1 MRTTLLRR
9 ALPLVFTLP
18 IGFCATVD
26 PLPVQPPRLSIPA
39 AAEQP
44 CLLDVLPES
53 PTQADLEIAYNNRGA
68 SILNCD
74 GARQLA
80 VETLLAER
88 RLTDEWLRLQ
98 QKPRRNW
105 WPF

>member
-1 MRTTLLRR
+1 MLQTLWRRT
-9 ALPLVFTLP
+9 LPLAFTLP

-39 AAEQP
+39 AAEQT
-44 CLLDVLPES
+44 CLLDVLPAN
-53 PTQADLEIAYNNRGA
+53 PTQADLEVAYNNRGA

-74 GARQLA
+74 GARTLA

-98 QKPRRNW
+98 QKPHRGW